1 MLFSPTC
8 FYPLLPSVRHN
19 WDVSVLGHG
28 WGETESTNMG
38 CAGHARCPAA
48 CRGVGEG
55 FASFLWLQETKLPEL
70 SPAWTD
76 VSTEHKYSAPCLPPA
91 WGWLPVGHSLFE
103 MLFTRIHSTPEQ
115 APFLVARSNPDVA
128 KHLGLVPHCHLI
140 MAFLRNKSI
149 FNSAPGFLGHI
160 WFSWVQPRW
169 RCCCGFLQGC
179 SWGNRARGTSL
190 IPRNPRDTRGVLLQN
205 DWEDRVWQGMMEG

>member
-1 MLFSPTC
+1 M
-8 FYPLLPSVRHN
+8 R
-19 WDVSVLGHG
+19 VLHLSYG
-28 WGETESTNMG
+28 
-38 CAGHARCPAA
+38 
-48 CRGVGEG
+48 CRGQNCQSYHLHGLMCPQNTNILHPVCP
-55 FASFLWLQETKLPEL
+55 LPE
-70 SPAWTD
+70 AG
-76 VSTEHKYSAPCLPPA
+76 CLWDTA
-91 WGWLPVGHSLFE
+91 SLRCF
-103 MLFTRIHSTPEQ
+103 FTKIHSTPEQ
-115 APFLVARSNPDVA
+115 APFLVGRSNPDVA

-190 IPRNPRDTRGVLLQN
+190 IPRNPWDTREVLLQN
-205 DWEDRVWQGMMEG
+205 D